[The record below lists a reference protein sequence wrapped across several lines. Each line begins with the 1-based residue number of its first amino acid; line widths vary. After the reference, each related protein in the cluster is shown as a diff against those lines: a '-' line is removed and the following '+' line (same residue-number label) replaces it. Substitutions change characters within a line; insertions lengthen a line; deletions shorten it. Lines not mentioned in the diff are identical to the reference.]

1 MPTSDSTVN
10 ISPAAELVSI
20 TKSDST
26 TYSPLI
32 RAIYVGTT
40 GDITVVDSAGTTVL
54 FKAVPQGV
62 IIGPFAVKQVRS
74 TGTSAAD
81 MVGFL

>member
-1 MPTSDSTVN
+1 MPTRDNTTN

-26 TYSPLI
+26 VYSPYI
-32 RAIYVGTT
+32 RAIYVGTS
-40 GDITVVDSAGTTVL
+40 GDITVVDAGGTSVL

-62 IIGPFAVKQVRS
+62 VLGPFAVSKVMS
-74 TGTSAAD
+74 TGTGAAD
-81 MVGFL
+81 MVGFQ